1 MERLK
6 DSMLENTISWYQSR
20 KDLCGELENNIEEI
34 QFEFLKELQEY
45 RRTGLTP
52 AEIRDGKL
60 LTGWIPVEERL
71 PEMDES
77 GYAYVLVSMDDG
89 FVAATG
95 FTRDE
100 GFGLWA
106 ESGEVIAWM
115 PLPEPEKD
123 GDND

>member
-1 MERLK
+1 MEQLK
-6 DSMLENTISWYQSR
+6 DSILENTISWYQSR
-20 KDLCGELENNIEEI
+20 KNLCGELENNIEEI
-34 QFEFLKELQEY
+34 QFELLKELQEY

-60 LTGWIPVEERL
+60 LTGWILVEERL

-77 GYAYVLVSMDDG
+77 GYAYVLVSMDNG
-89 FVAATG
+89 FVATTD
-95 FTRDE
+95 FTKDG
-100 GFGLWA
+100 GFGLWL

-123 GDND
+123 GGND